1 MITLQDVV
9 DGNPFT
15 AHPQLRTI
23 WPAHF
28 TEIAEDAAQDA
39 IAHMPFGDVGG
50 LYLVKLGNRVIGITG
65 FFYCESETEPF
76 LRWHGIIPAERRKG
90 YSREAMRQVA
100 ARIKGKLPDARGLTE
115 LVPQNEDG
123 PAIAA
128 HFEQLGFVK
137 SGPAEMYD
145 WSTHPWQPV
154 RLDLESSATMALLNQ
169 KIEHETT

>member
-1 MITLQDVV
+1 MNALTLQDVV

-15 AHPQLRTI
+15 QYPQLRAI

-28 TEIAEDAAQDA
+28 TDIAEEAAQDA
-39 IAHMPFGDVGG
+39 IAHMPFADVGG
-50 LYLVKLGNRVIGITG
+50 LYLVKLGDQVIGITG
-65 FFYCESETEPF
+65 FFYCESEFEPF
-76 LRWHGIIPAERRKG
+76 LRWHGIIPAERGKG

-100 ARIKGKLPDARGLTE
+100 ARIKAKLPEARGLTE

-128 HFEQLGFVK
+128 HFERLGFVK
-137 SGPAEMYD
+137 SGPAETYD

-154 RLDLESSATMALLNQ
+154 RLNLVSGANQSAA
-169 KIEHETT
+169 